1 MNFIK
6 VFWKF
11 YIDVELSLFSFFL
24 LVDYNTNARRHV
36 KASPCFKFISR
47 YSLNQ
52 SNFQAEDLPRSE
64 ANHTGDN
71 NHKKH
76 EYKNVDS
83 LNP

>member
-1 MNFIK
+1 MH
-6 VFWKF
+6 VVMWKQ
-11 YIDVELSLFSFFL
+11 VLALNL
-24 LVDYNTNARRHV
+24 
-36 KASPCFKFISR
+36 FISR